1 MISNNELFG
10 NGMKELLQNE
20 LVAYPLYVYCFN
32 EIINK
37 GLYAKLEYAG
47 PPGRSSELPT
57 ISKVSPPARKIKPYL
72 RNLFKRKP
80 AVGKVD
86 VLFISRYR
94 PIEVSGAQGL
104 GTDYLF
110 NPVLNVICK
119 GSSKLRMAMIDVGG
133 QGKHY
138 GDDRLDNF
146 NVLDFL
152 SFGLLFKCV
161 FRSFSVYYKYKKI
174 IKRLSNNQKDIFS
187 GFFAL
192 PSLLFSHLLDFCL
205 ASAIQSLGPKVIVA
219 NDDVLR
225 FKPVTVSNSKL
236 IVLQSASMPEKT
248 ERYASMLFSGFLED
262 QLLSDYFLVS
272 GPQAG
277 YVKQNVFKD
286 TKKIIVT
293 GQPRFD
299 ILARADESFDVNV
312 LRRKFGLAKD
322 KKVVLLAADT
332 YVQPVK
338 ACTPIEENRE
348 SISAVYDAA
357 NSLRDTQ
364 LVVKLHP
371 AEDQEAPLYKENRS
385 YTPVIVKGSQ
395 SISELLYVCDVMITK
410 SSTTTLEAAILNRPI
425 IVLNLSG
432 EPDVMP
438 YVKEGIA
445 LGVYKKEDLIP
456 AIKDAL
462 YSNEVRERLAKCREK
477 FVYEY
482 AYIQDGRASER
493 VASLIKSIATGS
505 RRDEN
510 D

>member
-1 MISNNELFG
+1 MAVYDNLFD
-10 NGMKELLQNE
+10 NGIREVLQTRIT
-20 LVAYPLYVYCFN
+20 AYPLYVYCFN
-32 EIINK
+32 GIMNEI
-37 GLYAKLEYAG
+37 LFAKLGDASA
-47 PPGRSSELPT
+47 PGRSSEVAAIP
-57 ISKVSPPARKIKPYL
+57 KVNPPARKIRPYL
-72 RNLFKRKP
+72 LNLFRRKHT
-80 AVGKVD
+80 VGKVD

-94 PIEVSGAQGL
+94 PAEVSGTQGL
-104 GTDYLF
+104 RADYLF
-110 NPVLNVICK
+110 NPVLNEICK
-119 GSSKLRMAMIDVGG
+119 GFSQLRMAMVDVGG

-138 GDDRLDNF
+138 SDDRLDNF

-161 FRSFSVYYKYKKI
+161 FRSFSFYYKYKKM

-187 GFFAL
+187 GFFTL

-225 FKPVTVSNSKL
+225 FKPLTASNSKL
-236 IVLQSASMPEKT
+236 IVLQSASMPEKF

-262 QLLSDYFLVS
+262 QLLSDYFCVS
-272 GPQAG
+272 GPQAES
-277 YVKQNVFKD
+277 VKQNVFKD
-286 TKKIIVT
+286 TKRIIVT

-299 ILARADESFDVNV
+299 ILARADESFDANRI
-312 LRRKFGLAKD
+312 RRKFGLAKD
-322 KKVVLLAADT
+322 KKVMLLATDT
-332 YVQPVK
+332 HGQPV
-338 ACTPIEENRE
+338 EENRE
-348 SISAVYDAA
+348 SISAIYDAA

-385 YTPVIVKGSQ
+385 YTPVVIKGSRN
-395 SISELLYVCDVMITK
+395 ISELLYVCDAMITK
-410 SSTTTLEAAILNRPI
+410 SSTTTLEAAILNKPI

-432 EPDVMP
+432 KPDVMP
-438 YVKEGIA
+438 YVEKGIA
-445 LGVYKKEDLIP
+445 LGVYRKEDLIP

-462 YSNEVRERLAKCREK
+462 HNREAREKLARCREK

-493 VASLIKSIATGS
+493 VADLIKSVITQS
-505 RRDEN
+505 KQQK
-510 D
+510 